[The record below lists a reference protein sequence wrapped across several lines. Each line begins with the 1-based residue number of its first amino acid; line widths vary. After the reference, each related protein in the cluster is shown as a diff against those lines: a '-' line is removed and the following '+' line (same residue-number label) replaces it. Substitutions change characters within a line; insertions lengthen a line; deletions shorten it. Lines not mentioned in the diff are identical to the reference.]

1 MVFQCDRCH
10 PRGKQYLRKVLSFI
24 LLETWHRNEAVLKEE
39 SEANVMSHIKTKV
52 CPFNNS

>member
-10 PRGKQYLRKVLSFI
+10 PGGKQYLRKVLSFI